1 MKRVPIIMCLLIVS
15 LLTIPMNAQLK
26 ESSEEKDASS
36 PYFLVQGETE
46 VESFP
51 LLETRADVNIAGVTA
66 EIELT
71 QVYKNDGKKTIEAVY
86 VFPLGTKSTIHA
98 MRMEIGERIINAEI
112 EETEKAKQIYED
124 AKDDGKVASLLE
136 QKRPNVFQMK
146 VANIMPGDEIKV
158 IVKYTEIL
166 VPEKGIYEYVFPTVV
181 GPRFTGEQK
190 DKEDWTASPYLHE
203 KENPPYKFDIKV
215 SLKTG
220 IPLSTISVPT
230 HNVNIDK
237 NKDEA
242 VISLSKKD
250 KYGGNRDFILR
261 YSLEGNKIQTG
272 LLLYP
277 GKEEKF
283 FLLLLEPPQSV
294 NINMIPPR
302 EYLFVVDVSGS
313 MHGFPLDV
321 SKALMKDIIGGL
333 REKDYFNILFFA
345 GGSSVLS
352 PEPLSATKA
361 NKKKAIEMVMSQ
373 TGGGG
378 TRLLD
383 ALKRISTLPKKEGL
397 SRIIVAATD
406 GYIFVEKEAFDH
418 IRENLGENNFF
429 AFGIGSSVNRY
440 LIEGMARAGKGEPF
454 IVTNQ
459 NEAKEKADKF
469 LNYIQHPL
477 LTDIKTSFKG
487 FDAYDVEPI
496 AMPDLFAE
504 RPIVLFGKYKKAS
517 GSILVTGKMAK
528 GKYSKKIEVTS
539 SMEDSDNSAIKYLWA
554 RERIAKLDDY
564 GKVGSDVKDEVTKLG
579 LKYHLM
585 TQYTSFVAVD
595 KIIRKTGEV
604 VTVKQPLPLPQ
615 GVSDYAVGEYSS
627 ASRFGLGGGLMKS
640 RAPMAVE
647 YATATD
653 KKDKEE
659 LPKEQRAK
667 KSTFYINNATLGPKT
682 DLKKLEAF
690 LADELGMSFEV
701 IFKNWNLKTLTLLLE
716 VDNGE
721 VKKVTIKDYKT
732 YQGKACEECIEK
744 SVKRE
749 LNNLK
754 LPADLKGSLELTMNY
769 I

>member
-1 MKRVPIIMCLLIVS
+1 MKRVKNIIFLLVVS
-15 LLTIPMNAQLK
+15 LLSVPTSAQLK
-26 ESSEEKDASS
+26 ENTEEKDASS
-36 PYFLVQGETE
+36 PYFLVKGDSE

-51 LLETRADVNIAGVTA
+51 LLETTANVNIAGVIA
-66 EIELT
+66 KIELT

-86 VFPLGTKSTIHA
+86 IFPLGTKSAIHA
-98 MRMEIGERIINAEI
+98 MRMQIGERIIEAEI
-112 EETEKAKQIYED
+112 EETAKAQQIYED
-124 AKDDGKVASLLE
+124 AKNQGKVASLLE

-146 VANIMPGDEIKV
+146 VANIMPGDEVKV

-190 DKEDWTASPYLHE
+190 DKEDWTATPYLHE

-215 SLKTG
+215 NLKTG
-220 IPLSTISVPT
+220 IPLSEISVPT
-230 HNVNIDK
+230 HKVDIDK
-237 NKDEA
+237 KDDKAEI
-242 VISLSKKD
+242 VLSKKD
-250 KYGGNRDFILR
+250 TYGGNRDFILR
-261 YSLEGNKIQTG
+261 YSLKGNKVQTG

-277 GKEEKF
+277 GKEENF
-283 FLLLLEPPQSV
+283 FLLTLEPPEKV
-294 NINMIPPR
+294 KLNMVPPR

-321 SKALMKDIIGGL
+321 SKTLMKDIIEGL
-333 REKDYFNILFFA
+333 RKQDYFNILFFA
-345 GGSSVLS
+345 GGSAVLS
-352 PEPLSATKA
+352 PEPLSATKE

-383 ALKRISTLPKKEGL
+383 ALNRISTLPKREGL

-406 GYIFVEKEAFDH
+406 GYVSVEKETFDH

-440 LIEGMARAGKGEPF
+440 LIEGMAHAGRGEPF

-459 NEAKEKADKF
+459 SEAKEKAEKF
-469 LNYIQHPL
+469 LNYIQYPL

-487 FDAYDVEPI
+487 FDAYDIEPI
-496 AMPDLFAE
+496 SIPDLFAE
-504 RPIVLFGKYKKAS
+504 RPLVLFGKYKKAS
-517 GSILVTGKMAK
+517 GSIVVNGKKEK
-528 GKYSKKIEVTS
+528 GKYYKKIKVKS
-539 SMEDSDNSAIKYLWA
+539 SMEDSENSAIKYLWA

-564 GKVGSDVKDEVTKLG
+564 GKVGSDVKDEVTQLG

-615 GVSDYAVGEYSS
+615 GVSDYAVGGNYPATRS
-627 ASRFGLGGGLMKS
+627 GYGGLMKMK
-640 RAPMAVE
+640 APMSASLKE
-647 YATATD
+647 EADATTYIQD
-653 KKDKEE
+653 KKEKR
-659 LPKEQRAK
+659 PN
-667 KSTFYINNATLGPKT
+667 FYINKATLGANT
-682 DLKKLEAF
+682 NLKKLEDF
-690 LADELGMSFEV
+690 LAGELETSFKV
-701 IFKNWNLKTLTLLLE
+701 ILKNWNLKKLVISIE
-716 VDNGE
+716 VDAGK
-721 VKKVTIKDYKT
+721 VKKVTIKDYET
-732 YQGKACEECIEK
+732 YKGKACVECIEK

-754 LPADLKGSLELTMNY
+754 FPADLKGSLELTVNY

>member
-1 MKRVPIIMCLLIVS
+1 MKRVLIVIFFLIIS
-15 LLTIPMNAQLK
+15 FQNISVNAQLK
-26 ESSEEKDASS
+26 ESSGGSDASS
-36 PYFLVQGETE
+36 PYFLVQGDSD

-51 LLETRADVNIAGVTA
+51 LLETKADVKIAGVVA

-86 VFPLGTKSTIHA
+86 VFPLGTKSAIHA
-98 MRMEIGERIINAEI
+98 MRMQIGERIIDAEI
-112 EETEKAKQIYED
+112 EETEKARQIYEN
-124 AKDDGKVASLLE
+124 AKDSGKVASLLE
-136 QKRPNVFQMK
+136 QERPNVFQMK
-146 VANIMPGDEIKV
+146 VANIMSGDEVKV
-158 IVKYTEIL
+158 IVEYTEIL

-190 DKEDWTASPYLHE
+190 DKEDWTATPYLHE

-215 SLKTG
+215 NLKTG
-220 IPLSTISVPT
+220 IPLSSISVPT
-230 HNVNIDK
+230 HEVDIDK
-237 NKDEA
+237 GENEA
-242 VISLSKKD
+242 AITLSRKD

-261 YSLEGNKIQTG
+261 YSLEGNKVQTG
-272 LLLYP
+272 LLLYK
-277 GKEEKF
+277 GKEENF
-283 FLLLLEPPQSV
+283 FLLMLEPPEKV
-294 NINMIPPR
+294 RMDMVPPR

-321 SKALMKDIIGGL
+321 SKALMKDIIEGL

-345 GGSSVLS
+345 GGSAVLS

-373 TGGGG
+373 KGGGG

-383 ALKRISTLPKKEGL
+383 ALNKISTLPKKEGL

-406 GYIFVEKEAFDH
+406 GYISVEKEAFDH
-418 IRENLGENNFF
+418 IRTNLGENNFF

-459 NEAKEKADKF
+459 NEASENADKF
-469 LNYIQHPL
+469 LDYIQNPL
-477 LTDIKTSFKG
+477 LTDIKTSFDG

-496 AMPDLFAE
+496 AMPDLFGE
-504 RPIVLFGKYKKAS
+504 RPLVLFGKYRKAS
-517 GSILVTGKMAK
+517 GSITVRGKTAK
-528 GKYSKKIEVTS
+528 GDYKKVMKVKS
-539 SMEDSDNSAIKYLWA
+539 SMEDEDNSAIKYLWA
-554 RERIAKLDDY
+554 REKIAKLDDY
-564 GKVGSDVKDEVTKLG
+564 GKVGTDVKDEVTKLG

-604 VTVKQPLPLPQ
+604 VTVKQPLPLPE
-615 GVSDYAVGEYSS
+615 GVSDYAVGGGYGS
-627 ASRFGLGGGLMKS
+627 GGLLKS
-640 RAPMAVE
+640 RAPMKAVE
-647 YATATD
+647 YMAAPITEKDEISEEKSKIKPSFSIGKATV
-653 KKDKEE
+653 
-659 LPKEQRAK
+659 
-667 KSTFYINNATLGPKT
+667 GPKT

-690 LADELGMSFEV
+690 LADELEAGFEV
-701 IFKNWNLKTLTLLLE
+701 ILKNWNLKTLTILIE
-716 VDNGE
+716 IEDGT
-721 VKKVTIKDYKT
+721 VKKITIKDYKT

-749 LNNLK
+749 LDNIK
-754 LPADLKGSLELTMNY
+754 LPSDLKGSLELTVNN

>member
-1 MKRVPIIMCLLIVS
+1 MKRVLIIIFFLIIS
-15 LLTIPMNAQLK
+15 FQSIPVNAQLK
-26 ESSEEKDASS
+26 ESSGENDASS
-36 PYFLVQGETE
+36 PYFLVQGDAD

-51 LLETRADVNIAGVTA
+51 LLETKADVKIAGVIA

-86 VFPLGTKSTIHA
+86 VFPLGVKSAIHA
-98 MRMEIGERIINAEI
+98 MRMQIGERIIDAEI
-112 EETEKAKQIYED
+112 EETEKARQIYED
-124 AKDDGKVASLLE
+124 AKDSGKVASLLE

-146 VANIMPGDEIKV
+146 VANIMPGDEVKV

-190 DKEDWTASPYLHE
+190 NKEDWTATPYLHE

-215 SLKTG
+215 NLRTG
-220 IPLSTISVPT
+220 IPLSNISVPI
-230 HNVNIDK
+230 HDVDIDK
-237 NKDEA
+237 EENEA
-242 VISLSKKD
+242 TITLSKKD

-261 YSLEGNKIQTG
+261 YSLVGNKIETG

-277 GKEEKF
+277 GKEENF
-283 FLLLLEPPQSV
+283 FLLMLEPPEKV
-294 NINMIPPR
+294 RIDMVPPR

-313 MHGFPLDV
+313 MYGFPLDV
-321 SKALMKDIIGGL
+321 SKALIKDIIEGL

-345 GGSSVLS
+345 GGSAVLS

-383 ALKRISTLPKKEGL
+383 ALNRISTLPKKEGL

-406 GYIFVEKEAFDH
+406 GYISVEKEAFDH

-459 NEAKEKADKF
+459 NEAGENADKF
-469 LNYIQHPL
+469 LDYIQSPL
-477 LTDIKTSFKG
+477 LTDIKTSFDG

-504 RPIVLFGKYKKAS
+504 RPLVLFGKYRKAS
-517 GSILVTGKMAK
+517 GSITVRGQTAK
-528 GKYSKKIEVTS
+528 GDFKKVIKVKS
-539 SMEDSDNSAIKYLWA
+539 SMEDEDNSAVKYLWA
-554 RERIAKLDDY
+554 REKIATLDDY
-564 GKVGSDVKDEVTKLG
+564 GKVGTDVKDEVIKLG
-579 LKYHLM
+579 LEYHLM

-615 GVSDYAVGEYSS
+615 GVSDYAVGGYG
-627 ASRFGLGGGLMKS
+627 ASPVPGMGGMLESK
-640 RAPMAVE
+640 APMKAAE
-647 YATATD
+647 YMSAPKTETD
-653 KKDKEE
+653 KISEKGEKTY
-659 LPKEQRAK
+659 LN
-667 KSTFYINNATLGPKT
+667 FYISKATLGPKT
-682 DLKKLEAF
+682 DLKKLESF
-690 LADELGMSFEV
+690 LSDELEVSFEV
-701 IFKNWNLKTLTLLLE
+701 ILKNWNLKTLTILIE
-716 VDNGE
+716 VENGA

-749 LNNLK
+749 LDNLN
-754 LPADLKGSLELTMNY
+754 LPSDLKGSLELTVNY

>member
-1 MKRVPIIMCLLIVS
+1 MKRVLIMIFFLIIVFQGTPIH
-15 LLTIPMNAQLK
+15 AQLK
-26 ESSEEKDASS
+26 ESSGENDASS
-36 PYFLVQGETE
+36 PYFLVQGETD

-86 VFPLGTKSTIHA
+86 VFPLGTKSAIHA
-98 MRMEIGERIINAEI
+98 MRMEIGERIIDAEI

-190 DKEDWTASPYLHE
+190 EKEDWTASPYLHE

-242 VISLSKKD
+242 VVSLSKKD

-283 FLLLLEPPQSV
+283 FLLMLEPPEKVS
-294 NINMIPPR
+294 INMVPPR

-321 SKALMKDIIGGL
+321 SKALMKDIIGNL
-333 REKDYFNILFFA
+333 REQDYFNILFFA

-352 PEPLSATKA
+352 EEPLSATKA

-406 GYIFVEKEAFDH
+406 GYISVEKEAFDH
-418 IRENLGENNFF
+418 IRENLGDNNFF

-454 IVTNQ
+454 IVINQ

-487 FDAYDVEPI
+487 FDAYDIEPI
-496 AMPDLFAE
+496 SIPDLFAE
-504 RPIVLFGKYKKAS
+504 RPLVLFGKYKKAS
-517 GSILVTGKMAK
+517 GSITVTGRTPR
-528 GKYSKKIEVTS
+528 GKYKKEIKVES
-539 SMEDSDNSAIKYLWA
+539 LMEDKSNSAVKYLWA
-554 RERIAKLDDY
+554 REKIATLDDY
-564 GKVGSDVKDEVTKLG
+564 GKVGTDVKEEVTNLG

-640 RAPMAVE
+640 RAPMAAAE
-647 YATATD
+647 YATAPRTEAEE
-653 KKDKEE
+653 KDKEE
-659 LPKEQRAK
+659 K
-667 KSTFYINNATLGPKT
+667 KINPSFYINNATLGPKT